1 MTEEKLKV
9 MADIDIHAVDED
21 TIASFEES
29 ISLKGKTPVQT
40 LNRFFNK
47 GYNPY
52 FRKKDGCIV
61 KISFVNNGTSLSEA
75 VAAML
80 SYDA

>member
-47 GYNPY
+47 GSIFPQKGRLHREDQLCQQRHEPVGGGRSYA
-52 FRKKDGCIV
+52 IV
-61 KISFVNNGTSLSEA
+61 
-75 VAAML
+75 
-80 SYDA
+80 